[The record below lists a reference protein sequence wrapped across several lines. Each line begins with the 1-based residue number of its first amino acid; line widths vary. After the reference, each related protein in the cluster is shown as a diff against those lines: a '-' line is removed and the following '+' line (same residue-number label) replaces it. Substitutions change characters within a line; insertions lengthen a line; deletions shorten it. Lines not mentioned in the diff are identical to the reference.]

1 MIEPVAEAAAEVID
15 VKEEEV
21 VQVCPAVVYSHRADN
36 QTQDDVPIPVGP
48 DGWPIDLES
57 ATTSPGEESQVSF

>member
-1 MIEPVAEAAAEVID
+1 MAEVAAEVIE

-21 VQVCPAVVYSHRADN
+21 GHVCSAAVYRDRADN
-36 QTQDDVPIPVGP
+36 QTQDEVPIPVGP

-57 ATTSPGEESQVSF
+57 ATTSQGEDSQVSLCL

>member
-1 MIEPVAEAAAEVID
+1 MSKRRELFRYVQLLGVPVNA
-15 VKEEEV
+15 
-21 VQVCPAVVYSHRADN
+21 ADN

-57 ATTSPGEESQVSF
+57 ATTSPGEESQVS

>member
-1 MIEPVAEAAAEVID
+1 MSKRRELLRYVQLLGPPVSA
-15 VKEEEV
+15 
-21 VQVCPAVVYSHRADN
+21 ADN
-36 QTQDDVPIPVGP
+36 QTQDNVPIPVGP